1 MEGRTLL
8 ELGLAVVPFEH
19 PLTYPGRPVPWPA
32 LLRGD
37 RLLRLEGGEGSLGGT
52 VPVGGQGSLGGMRVE
67 GGVRL
72 DRIVADLDRRH
83 PVLAVGSNASP
94 AQIAYKLAQRSL
106 GSDVPMVPVTVRGI
120 GIGCSA
126 HVGRAGY
133 VAAAPYPDPGSTR
146 TLVLS
151 WLDDEQLAAVDAT
164 ELPNYRRRWLD
175 GSYAEGAGAYVEGPG
190 AWLYT
195 GERGVLAGPDGRPL
209 PAGEQGALIAG
220 LLAASAALRA
230 LLGPDAASWM
240 RAARADEAVRAEA
253 TRLFAAESRALH
265 PTWPEP
271 SSRGYPPN
279 PYGGVSTA
287 PTS

>member
-1 MEGRTLL
+1 MTDPSAPLGRTLA
-8 ELGLAVVPFEH
+8 ELGLATVPFEE

-32 LLRGD
+32 LLVGE
-37 RLLRLEGGEGSLGGT
+37 RLLRVEPGPGPLGA
-52 VPVGGQGSLGGMRVE
+52 LRVE
-67 GGVRL
+67 GGGRL
-72 DRIVADLDRRH
+72 DGYVDDLDRRH

-94 AQIAYKLAQRSL
+94 AQVAYKLARDRLS
-106 GSDVPMVPVTVRGI
+106 GVVPMLPVTVRGI
-120 GIGCSA
+120 GVGCSA

-133 VAAAPYPDPGSTR
+133 VAAAPYPDPEATR

-151 WLDDEQLAAVDAT
+151 WLDDAQLAAVDAT
-164 ELPNYRRRWLD
+164 EVPNYRRRLLSAAAL
-175 GSYAEGAGAYVEGPG
+175 GLAPPGLAPAG

-195 GERGVLAGPDGRPL
+195 GERGVLVGPGGRPL
-209 PAGEQGALIAG
+209 PGGGDQGALLAG
-220 LLAASAALRA
+220 LLARSARLRA
-230 LLGPDAASWM
+230 LLGPDARSWV
-240 RAARADEAVRAEA
+240 RTARADAAVRAEA
-253 TRLFAAESRALH
+253 TRVFADEALATA

>member
-1 MEGRTLL
+1 MKGRSLV
-8 ELGLAVVPFEH
+8 ELGLGVVPFEQ
-19 PLTYPGRPVPWPA
+19 PLTYPGPPVPWPA

-37 RLLRLEGGEGSLGGT
+37 RLLRLTGGAG
-52 VPVGGQGSLGGMRVE
+52 PLGGMYVE
-67 GGVRL
+67 GGGRL
-72 DRIVADLDRRH
+72 DQVLDDLDRRH
-83 PVLAVGSNASP
+83 PVLAVGSNACP
-94 AQIAYKLAQRSL
+94 AQVAYKLARRSL
-106 GSDVPMVPVTVRGI
+106 GSDVPMLPVTVRGL

-133 VAAAPYPDPGSTR
+133 VAAAPYPDPDSTR

-151 WLDDEQLAAVDAT
+151 WLDDAQLAAVDAT
-164 ELPNYRRRWLD
+164 ELPYYRRRWLD
-175 GSYAEGAGAYVEGPG
+175 EGYLRGDGPG
-190 AWLYT
+190 AWVYT

-209 PAGEQGALIAG
+209 AAGEQEALLAG
-220 LLAASAALRA
+220 LLAGSAALRA
-230 LLGPDAASWM
+230 LLGPDARAWV
-240 RAARADEAVRAEA
+240 RAARADEAVRARA
-253 TRLFAAESRALH
+253 ARLFAEEGLVLH

>member
-8 ELGLAVVPFEH
+8 ELGLAVVPFEE

-37 RLLRLEGGEGSLGGT
+37 RLLRLDGAEGPLGA
-52 VPVGGQGSLGGMRVE
+52 LRVE
-67 GGVRL
+67 RGGPRL
-72 DRIVADLDRRH
+72 DQVLDDLERRH
-83 PVLAVGSNASP
+83 PVLAVGSNACP
-94 AQIAYKLAQRSL
+94 AQVAYKLRQRSL
-106 GSDVPMVPVTVRGI
+106 GSDVPMIPVPVRGI
-120 GIGCSA
+120 GVGCSA

-133 VAAAPYPDPGSTR
+133 VAAAPYPDPDRSR

-151 WLDDEQLAAVDAT
+151 WLDDAQLAAVDDT

-175 GSYAEGAGAYVEGPG
+175 ETYVMGSG
-190 AWLYT
+190 AWIYT
-195 GERGVLAGPDGRPL
+195 GERGVLAGPDGLPL
-209 PAGEQGALIAG
+209 AAGEQGALLAG

-230 LLGPDAASWM
+230 LLGPDARSWVK
-240 RAARADEAVRAEA
+240 AARADAAVRDEA
-253 TRLFAAESRALH
+253 ARLFADECRVIH

-271 SSRGYPPN
+271 SRRGYPPN

-287 PTS
+287 PTT

>member
-1 MEGRTLL
+1 MDGRTLL
-8 ELGLAVVPFEH
+8 ELGLATVPFEH
-19 PLTYPGRPVPWPA
+19 PLTYPGQPVPWPA

-37 RLLRLEGGEGSLGGT
+37 RLLRLASGA
-52 VPVGGQGSLGGMRVE
+52 GSLGGMYVE
-67 GGVRL
+67 GGPRL
-72 DRIVADLDRRH
+72 DQVLDDLDRRH
-83 PVLAVGSNASP
+83 PVLAVGSNACP
-94 AQIAYKLAQRSL
+94 AQVAYKLARRSL
-106 GSDVPMVPVTVRGI
+106 STDVPMVPVRVRGI

-133 VAAAPYPDPGSTR
+133 VAAAPYPDPDSTL

-151 WLDDEQLAAVDAT
+151 WLDDAQLAAVDAT

-175 GSYAEGAGAYVEGPG
+175 ESHVDAGGPG
-190 AWLYT
+190 AWIYT

-209 PAGEQGALIAG
+209 AGGEQGALLTG
-220 LLAASAALRA
+220 LLAGSAALRA
-230 LLGPDAASWM
+230 LLGPDARSWV
-240 RAARADEAVRAEA
+240 RAARADAAVRDEA
-253 TRLFAAESRALH
+253 ARLFAAESRVLH

-271 SSRGYPPN
+271 SRRGYPPN